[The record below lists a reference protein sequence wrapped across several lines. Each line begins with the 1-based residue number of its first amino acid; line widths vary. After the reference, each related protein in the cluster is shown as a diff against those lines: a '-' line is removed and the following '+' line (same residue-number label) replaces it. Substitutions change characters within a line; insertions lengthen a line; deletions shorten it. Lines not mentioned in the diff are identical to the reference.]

1 MQMLNLGWH
10 ELLTIASFFAC
21 IAGLLLLIDTK
32 QEQVNELEES
42 EQILFRMTFAYWM
55 VYCICAGMQKVG
67 LPDWEVMVMSVKI
80 TAALSY
86 FLTFACILCLPL
98 HRLSVKQVQE

>member
-1 MQMLNLGWH
+1 MQTLNLGWH

-21 IAGLLLLIDTK
+21 IIGLLLLVDTK
-32 QEQVNELEES
+32 QDQVSELEES
-42 EQILFRMTFAYWM
+42 EQILFRMSFAYWM
-55 VYCICAGMQKVG
+55 VYCISVGMQKIG

-86 FLTFACILCLPL
+86 FLTFACVLCLPL